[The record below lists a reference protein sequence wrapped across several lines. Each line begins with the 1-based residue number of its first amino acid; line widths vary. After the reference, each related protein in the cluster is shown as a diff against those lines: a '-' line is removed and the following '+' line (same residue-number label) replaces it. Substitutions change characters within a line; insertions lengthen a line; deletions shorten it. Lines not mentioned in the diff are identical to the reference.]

1 MYMLKTWPLRIDA
14 AISDGQQEIDKK
26 TEDFGVKLDA
36 EKDSFTRSLEEYK
49 ETFKKITKFNSY
61 DQA

>member
-26 TEDFGVKLDA
+26 TEDFGLKLDG
-36 EKDSFTRSLEEYK
+36 
-49 ETFKKITKFNSY
+49 
-61 DQA
+61 